1 MSRARASLRGLGLA
15 VAGLVSLSALV
26 ACEEDKE
33 KAPVTTVKDSAPPAM
48 TATATAAP
56 ATAAS
61 APAKK
66 TITCAP
72 GPDVDFHGNAALE
85 AEVRKKLGKDAGT
98 VKTSDL
104 KAIKSIN
111 LTAGSVDAL
120 DPCVFPLLTGMKDLF
135 LGPGELDDLSPI
147 AGLTQLVSLRAS
159 INKVSDLRPLE
170 KMTQLD
176 RLDLGRT
183 SVRDVTPLAGLV
195 ALTELQ
201 LDDTQVSDIS
211 PLRTLKNLE
220 RLSIR
225 HTPVKDI
232 SPLKDAKKLR
242 FLYIEG
248 APIEDTNALS
258 GNAGLKLVRK
268 GT

>member
-1 MSRARASLRGLGLA
+1 MLLRGLGLA
-15 VAGLVSLSALV
+15 VAGVVSLSALV

-33 KAPVTTVKDSAPPAM
+33 KAPVTAVRDSAPPAM
-48 TATATAAP
+48 TATAPT
-56 ATAAS
+56 ATATPAP

-66 TITCAP
+66 NITCAP

-98 VKTSDL
+98 VKTSEL

-170 KMTQLD
+170 KLTQLD

-183 SVRDVTPLAGLV
+183 AVRDVAALAGLV

-201 LDDTQVSDIS
+201 LDDTQVTDIA
-211 PLRTLKNLE
+211 PLKTLKNLE

-258 GNAGLKLVRK
+258 GNTGLKLVRK